1 MQVFKLCLCKI
12 ARNPLFFV
20 IYVVGLSFMGLAMA
34 AGLTSSQS
42 LDDFDRQSTQFAV
55 IDRDDSELSR
65 GVVAYLETQGVRQPV
80 EDSEIGLQ
88 DAVAKGKVE
97 YILIVPEG
105 YGQAFAEAVENEGA
119 PEPLGSVYSFD
130 TATGVLV
137 DQRVNNY
144 INIVFDLAV
153 AESAAGSA
161 GEVETVGGHAG
172 AAAGIEAAAGL
183 DVAESAGES
192 ERADAGADGV
202 SAESAV
208 SWDLLTGEALKVAD
222 AKVQASYMDAAVQS
236 DGAQF
241 LFYLEWSMYGLFA
254 GVVVSVCGLNSSLS
268 QTDLRR
274 RNAVA
279 PLTQT
284 SYNVQVALACLV
296 IGVAAWAWD
305 FGIGYVVFHGSASA
319 LSAVALAGL
328 ACAMFAFML
337 LALSVGFLLSK
348 VRCGIAAANAAG
360 NIGGLVLSFMGGAWV
375 PLSVMSAEMIA
386 VAYFLPGYWYTV
398 ACEKAAAIPAGLP
411 VQELLAQLGPVAWS
425 LGVMLL
431 FALAFFLVALVV
443 GKARTRD

>member
-34 AGLTSSQS
+34 AGLTSSLS
-42 LDDFDRQSTQFAV
+42 LERFERQPTQFAV

-80 EDSEIGLQ
+80 EDSGIGLQ
-88 DAVAKGKVE
+88 DAVAKGEVE
-97 YILIVPEG
+97 YILIILEG
-105 YGQAFAEAVENEGA
+105 YGQAFAEAVEAGAA
-119 PEPLGSVYSFD
+119 PEPLESVYSFD
-130 TATGVLV
+130 AATGVLV

-153 AESAAGSA
+153 AQSAAGSV
-161 GEVETVGGHAG
+161 GRTETVGGHVD
-172 AAAGIEAAAGL
+172 AAAGAGVAAGSG
-183 DVAESAGES
+183 VGESAGGGEGS
-192 ERADAGADGV
+192 VAEADGAG
-202 SAESAV
+202 AESAV
-208 SWDLLTGEALKVAD
+208 SWGLLANEALKVAD
-222 AKVQASYMDAAVQS
+222 TKVQASYMDAGAHS

-254 GVVVSVCGLNSSLS
+254 GVVVSVCGLNGSLS

-279 PLTQT
+279 PLTQA

-305 FGIGYVVFHGSASA
+305 FGIGYVVFHGSAST
-319 LSAVALAGL
+319 LSALALAGL

-348 VRCGIAAANAAG
+348 VRCSIAAANAAG

-386 VAYFLPGYWYTV
+386 IAHFLPGYWYTV
-398 ACEKAAAIPAGLP
+398 ACEQAAAIPAGLP
-411 VQELLAQLGPVAWS
+411 MQELVSQLGPVAWS

-443 GKARTRD
+443 GKVRVRD